1 MRIFVLLAVFLFSQF
16 TYAQQNKDMEQL
28 FGYFKTAAKFDHQ
41 YPREKVYLH
50 FDNNAYFEDESI
62 YFKAYVVRASTLLP
76 TTLSRVLYVELLKD
90 DGALIERKLLRLD
103 DQGQANGD
111 FKLEL
116 PIKSGFYEIRAYTRE
131 MVNWG
136 PEACFSRVL
145 PVFQKPTKKRKN
157 AIKLEDISSEAL
169 DIVYPD
175 DDRRNAHLKQG
186 ESKKILLDFFPEGG
200 NRVAGVAQ
208 RIAFKLTDGRGAYLA
223 EPLSVYKSD
232 GTLLATADAEH
243 EGMGTFDL
251 PADFGAEGYVEVR
264 GERFP
269 LPAVEAAQQYAL
281 QAMSDDEGVTV
292 YVSPSPDAQ
301 PELLGLAIHC
311 RDKMCY
317 LDTLTLHGEPLGLF
331 VPNNVLHGGINRVEL
346 VNTKGESLCRRLVWK
361 PVPERALKLDI
372 RQSKTRYGAF
382 SPVALEM
389 NLRDAAG
396 KPVSAT
402 FSLAVR
408 DDGGDLVRA
417 NTPSACADVLL
428 SSELKGYIHQP
439 DFYFE
444 KNDGAHRRALDL
456 LLMVQGWSA
465 NTFETLCGHTPF
477 ELKQP
482 IEESLT
488 LNGYAYKY
496 NDDLEPYPNLGLKVM
511 MYSRSG
517 GALEAEAVTDSLG
530 RFAFVS
536 NVDYVGDW
544 IAQIT
549 TKDAEGDKKWS
560 RIAFDRWFSPK
571 IRPLNYMQT
580 QLEMPSPRIYKAGA
594 DTIQDVFAWTDTI
607 TDPMGVTLGTAVV
620 KAKKKY
626 KGFTGNRFTY
636 NGGEKAGMNQ
646 SDEFYNIEVE
656 VERYK
661 DKGLIPG
668 SIQSFLGVLSKNF
681 NMAENDE
688 ASDTFIE
695 GDNDANAYGETNKNA
710 SAEGINGAAN
720 DHTKNEGYITYNG
733 GRIRTLVNNGAG
745 AVNAAEVGELKAEEV
760 KSVAIVKGQGRLG
773 HIVDHDFDIN
783 VGINVG
789 DKTQETAETTYRT
802 MFIYEL
808 PEAHLFRTKKGVEKR
823 RIWGYSAPSKFYNPN
838 YAEADLPSKK
848 DVRRTLY
855 WNPSVKTNDEG
866 KASAVFF
873 TNCRDEVELRI
884 SARGITPD
892 GRMVDAEK

>member
-1 MRIFVLLAVFLFSQF
+1 
-16 TYAQQNKDMEQL
+16 MEQL
-28 FGYFKTAAKFDHQ
+28 FGYFKTAAQFDHQ

-50 FDNNAYFEDESI
+50 FDNNAYFEDETI
-62 YFKAYVVRASTLLP
+62 YFKAYVVRASSLLP

-90 DGALIERKLLRLD
+90 DGALVERKLLRLD

-136 PEACFSRVL
+136 EEACFSRVV

-157 AIKLEDISSEAL
+157 NIKLEDISSEAL
-169 DIVYPD
+169 DIAYPD
-175 DDRRNAHLKQG
+175 DRRRNAHLNPEQA
-186 ESKKILLDFFPEGG
+186 KKVLLDFFPEGG
-200 NRVAGVAQ
+200 NRVVGVAQ
-208 RIAFKLTDGRGAYLA
+208 RVAFKLTDGRGANLT
-223 EPLSVYKSD
+223 ESVSIYRAN
-232 GTLLATADAEH
+232 GTLLSTAEVEH

-251 PADFGAEGYVEVR
+251 PADFGEGGYAEVR
-264 GERFP
+264 GKRFD
-269 LPAVEAAQQYAL
+269 LPAAEAQQNYAL
-281 QAMSDDEGVTV
+281 QTMLENDGVTV
-292 YVSPSPDAQ
+292 YVSPSPAAQ

-331 VPNNVLHGGINRVEL
+331 VPNTVLHGGINRVEL

-361 PVPERALKLDI
+361 PVPERALKLDV
-372 RQSKTRYGAF
+372 RQSKQRYGAF

-389 NLRDAAG
+389 SLKDAAG

-408 DDGGDLVRA
+408 DNDGDLVRA

-444 KNDGAHRRALDL
+444 KNDAAHRRALDL

-465 NTFETLCGHTPF
+465 NTFETLCGNTPF

-482 IEESLT
+482 IEEKLT

-496 NDDLEPYPNLGLKVM
+496 NDNLEPYPNLGLKFR
-511 MYSRSG
+511 MYSRAG
-517 GALEAEAVTDSLG
+517 GSLEADAVTDSQG
-530 RFAFVS
+530 RFALVS

-560 RIAFDRWFSPK
+560 RIAFDRWFSPDV
-571 IRPLNYMQT
+571 RPLDYMET
-580 QLEMPSPRIYKAGA
+580 QLETPLPRLYKAGA
-594 DTIQDVFAWTDTI
+594 DTIQDVFEWKDTI
-607 TDPMGVTLGTAVV
+607 TDPHAVLLGTAVV

-626 KGFTGNRFTY
+626 KGLTGNRFSY

-646 SDEFYNIEVE
+646 GDEFYNIEVE

-668 SIQSFLGVLSKNF
+668 TIQSFLGVLSKEF
-681 NMAENDE
+681 NTREGDE
-688 ASDTFIE
+688 ASDTFIDE
-695 GDNDANAYGETNKNA
+695 DNDAIAYGENNA
-710 SAEGINGAAN
+710 NANDRDVNGVAN
-720 DHTKNEGYITYNG
+720 DHTVNNSYITYNG
-733 GRIRTLVNNGAG
+733 TPIRTCVNNGAG
-745 AVNAAEVGELKAEEV
+745 TVYAAEVGELKAEEV
-760 KSVAIVKGQGRLG
+760 KSVSIVKGAARVG
-773 HIVDHDFDIN
+773 HIIDHDFNIN
-783 VGINVG
+783 VGINV
-789 DKTQETAETTYRT
+789 KSKRAETADQTYRT

-808 PEAHLFRTKKGVEKR
+808 PEAYLFRTKKGVEKR
-823 RIWGYSAPSKFYNPN
+823 RIWGYSAPSKFYQPN

-855 WNPSVKTNDEG
+855 WNPSVKTNEEG

-873 TNCRDEVELRI
+873 TNCREEVELRI

>member
-1 MRIFVLLAVFLFSQF
+1 MKKFIFLFFLLLSHLTF
-16 TYAQQNKDMEQL
+16 AQSGDMERL

-62 YFKAYVVRASTLLP
+62 YFKAYVVRASSLLP

-90 DGALIERKLLRLD
+90 DGALVERKLLRLD
-103 DQGQANGD
+103 NQGQAHGD

-136 PEACFSRVL
+136 EEACFSRVI

-157 AIKLEDISSEAL
+157 KIKLEDISSEAL
-169 DIVYPD
+169 DIAYPD
-175 DDRRNAHLKQG
+175 DQRRNAHLNPEEARKV
-186 ESKKILLDFFPEGG
+186 LLDFFPEGG

-208 RIAFKLTDGRGAYLA
+208 RVAFKLTDGRGAFLT
-223 EPLSVYKSD
+223 ESVSIYRAN
-232 GTLLATADAEH
+232 GALLATAEVEH
-243 EGMGTFDL
+243 EGMGTFEL
-251 PADFGAEGYVEVR
+251 PADFGEGGYAEVR
-264 GERFP
+264 GKRFN
-269 LPAVEAAQQYAL
+269 LPEVEAQQTYAL
-281 QAMSDDEGVTV
+281 QTMLENDGVTV
-292 YVSPSPDAQ
+292 YVSPSPSAQ

-317 LDTLTLHGEPLGLF
+317 LDTLTLNGEPLGLF
-331 VPNNVLHGGINRVEL
+331 VPNTVLHGGINRVEL

-372 RQSKTRYGAF
+372 RQSKQRYGAF

-389 NLRDAAG
+389 NLKDAAG

-408 DDGGDLVRA
+408 DNDGDLVRA

-444 KNDGAHRRALDL
+444 KNDAAHRRALDL

-465 NTFETLCGHTPF
+465 NSFETLCGHTPF

-482 IEESLT
+482 IEENLT

-496 NDDLEPYPNLGLKVM
+496 NDDLEPYPNLGLKFR
-511 MYSRSG
+511 MYSRAG
-517 GALEAEAVTDSLG
+517 GSLEADAVTDSLG
-530 RFAFVS
+530 RFALVS

-549 TKDAEGDKKWS
+549 TKDADGDKKWS
-560 RIAFDRWFSPK
+560 RIAFDRWFSPD
-571 IRPLNYMQT
+571 IRQLNYMET
-580 QLEMPSPRIYKAGA
+580 QLETPLPRLYQAGA
-594 DTIQDVFAWTDTI
+594 DTIQDVFEWKDTI
-607 TDPMGVTLGTAVV
+607 TDPHAVLLGTAVV

-626 KGFTGNRFTY
+626 KGLTGNRFSY

-646 SDEFYNIEVE
+646 GDEFYNIEVE

-668 SIQSFLGVLSKNF
+668 TIQSFLGVLSKEF
-681 NMAENDE
+681 NTREGDE
-688 ASDTFIE
+688 ASDTFID
-695 GDNDANAYGETNKNA
+695 GDNDAIAYGENNT
-710 SAEGINGAAN
+710 SANDRDVNGVAN
-720 DHTKNEGYITYNG
+720 DHTVSKSYITYNG
-733 GRIRTLVNNGAG
+733 SPIRTCVNNGAG
-745 AVNAAEVGELKAEEV
+745 TVYAAEVGELKAEEV
-760 KSVAIVKGQGRLG
+760 KSVSIVKGAARVG
-773 HIVDHDFDIN
+773 HIMDHDFNIN

-789 DKTQETAETTYRT
+789 EKKPETAEQSYRT

-808 PEAHLFRTKKGVEKR
+808 PEAYLFRTKKGVEKR
-823 RIWGYSAPSKFYNPN
+823 RIWGYSAPSKFYQPN

-855 WNPSVKTNDEG
+855 WNPSVKTNEEG

-873 TNCRDEVELRI
+873 TNCREEVELRI